1 MATKKENSYIEL
13 ELEWLQNRSE
23 DLKAYVDANPLAGLK
38 DRMSYKTTSNGGSL
52 PMVVASIESQ
62 VKSIRDTLKD
72 YAYLC
77 DAIDKLRE
85 KEDAKSKARGNQQV
99 SGLNG
104 L

>member
-13 ELEWLQNRSE
+13 ELEWLQKRAE
-23 DLKAYVDANPLAGLK
+23 DLKTYVDANPLASLV
-38 DRMSYKTTSNGGSL
+38 DRMSYKTTANGGSL

-85 KEDAKSKARGNQQV
+85 KEDQSFVRPFFFDIN
-99 SGLNG
+99 
-104 L
+104 